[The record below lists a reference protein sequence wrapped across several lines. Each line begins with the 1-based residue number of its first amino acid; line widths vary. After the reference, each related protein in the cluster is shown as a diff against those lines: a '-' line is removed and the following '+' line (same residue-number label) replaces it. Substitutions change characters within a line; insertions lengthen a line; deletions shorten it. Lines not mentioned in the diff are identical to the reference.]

1 MMTHHQYLYI
11 SRAIYLGL
19 KASIYVASGHTA
31 YSLLAMPM
39 YLLANC
45 IATIIYINKNCIMC
59 ACINI
64 ISMLS
69 VTGSSG
75 IGNGLTGDQ

>member
-11 SRAIYLGL
+11 KRAIYLGL
-19 KASIYVASGHTA
+19 KASIYVAGGHT
-31 YSLLAMPM
+31 AMPM

-45 IATIIYINKNCIMC
+45 IATILYINKNCIMC

-64 ISMLS
+64 LSMLS

-75 IGNGLTGDQ
+75 IGNGLTWDQ